1 MTRLNFEYK
10 GASTSLRTGKSSMKN
25 FIVVRERRERTES
38 DADAGR
44 VNDASNRQFGGTPA
58 TR

>member
-1 MTRLNFEYK
+1 MPRLSFEYK
-10 GASTSLRTGKSSMKN
+10 GASTSLHTGKSSMKN
-25 FIVVRERRERTES
+25 FMVARKERTES
-38 DADAGR
+38 NADAGR